1 MLCIYYLALPLTEGQ
16 GVGGAGLSD
25 PAVVVGPAL
34 FCGRADAAS
43 ALVVAGAVVV
53 LGALGHALLVD
64 ANLVGQAV
72 PDRRARSCNKGE
84 KVTLVHGRYG
94 SFGTFCNEVLLV
106 FKLTA
111 ADAEGANEVV

>member
-1 MLCIYYLALPLTEGQ
+1 MCSIYYLALPLTEGQ
-16 GVGGAGLSD
+16 GVGGACLSD

-34 FCGRADAAS
+34 FCGRADAAA

-72 PDRRARSCNKGE
+72 PDRRARSCKGE
-84 KVTLVHGRYG
+84 KVTLVQWNVWELWHI
-94 SFGTFCNEVLLV
+94 L
-106 FKLTA
+106 
-111 ADAEGANEVV
+111 